1 MGNDIRNGKS
11 SARISSN
18 NNPAQI
24 FLKTFLIAFVIFVI
38 LCTPGL
44 AMFGKVADY
53 NPFDPEG
60 EKVVLEEELPV
71 LVDENS
77 PFFEAFQDKKRVNVL
92 LLGVND
98 GLTDTIM
105 LVSFDMEAKHVDLIS
120 IPRDT
125 YYHRE
130 GYNGDAEN
138 KINAAYRNNPLNTA
152 KAVSEILLGMPIN
165 YYAVVDYEG
174 IKNIVD
180 SMGGVPMNIPFH
192 MRYSDP
198 YDKPPLEIDL
208 PAGYQ
213 VLNGDK
219 AVQFLRFRKGSPG
232 YKSYPEGDIGRVK
245 AQQEFVKS
253 AFRQALG
260 LSLPKVVSTTL
271 ENVDSDIPL
280 GMAAKLAAKAAGL
293 SGEDI
298 QTYTIPGKSGNKKG
312 LSFWLPDEKGIE
324 ELIMQIY
331 GVQPETPEPEQETGG
346 AGTE

>member
-1 MGNDIRNGKS
+1 M
-11 SARISSN
+11 
-18 NNPAQI
+18 
-24 FLKTFLIAFVIFVI
+24 KTFIKTFVAGLLIFTILLVPIEWGLSYVGSIRIFGGTENLMEDMPELADHEDDSDPLAKAFRD
-38 LCTPGL
+38 
-44 AMFGKVADY
+44 A
-53 NPFDPEG
+53 N
-60 EKVVLEEELPV
+60 
-71 LVDENS
+71 
-77 PFFEAFQDKKRVNVL
+77 RVNIL
-92 LLGVND
+92 MMGVND

-105 LVSFDMEAKHVDLIS
+105 LGSYDMDAGRVDVIS

-125 YYHRE
+125 YYERE
-130 GYNGDAEN
+130 GVRSVAEL
-138 KINAAYRNNPLNTA
+138 KINSIYSVK
-152 KAVSEILLGMPIN
+152 KAVGTATAVSDLLMGVPIH
-165 YYAVVDYEG
+165 YYVVVDYDAV
-174 IKNIVD
+174 KKVVNA
-180 SMGGVPMNIPFH
+180 MGGVPMNIPFH

-198 YDKPPLEIDL
+198 YDEPPLEIDL